1 MVASSIDAWHLTPP
15 SSPPTTPNIPALAP
29 TIGNTTTERPPSED
43 APAGPG
49 AGYDG
54 PPIPESAN
62 WETHPLAAD
71 EDSTPVGKSRGGGEE
86 VTKGGHVVGATVG
99 DAEQDPDG
107 GGTARHG
114 QPSPGAAAA
123 AATVTGSGGAE
134 AVGVQTSPHYGGLCK
149 MLLLKAARQLIEQ
162 RSTRNATSTA
172 AAAGGASHSG
182 QAETAQAN
190 SKASIDQH
198 TDQTSEASASR
209 RGGKAAVGELMPPG
223 TIRFMS
229 ERLQLLG
236 FLAQDEEWW
245 EEEGSYFYAA
255 TVALLIPILGDY
267 ALIDDESRKLLG
279 ERCGA
284 LMNAVELLGKMSAWT
299 TSPTNPRMDQA
310 KVKAITKEQR
320 GIKTAHCVARDLV
333 RLIGNAC
340 YRNKANQAM
349 VLKMGGV
356 QLLLSRFVVDDN
368 NPYIREWATTAI
380 STLTEDNA
388 EVQALI
394 ASIESSPSG
403 VVTNEEL
410 EKDGMEV
417 VLDPVSGKLQA
428 KRK

>member
-1 MVASSIDAWHLTPP
+1 MV
-15 SSPPTTPNIPALAP
+15 
-29 TIGNTTTERPPSED
+29 
-43 APAGPG
+43 
-49 AGYDG
+49 
-54 PPIPESAN
+54 
-62 WETHPLAAD
+62 AD
-71 EDSTPVGKSRGGGEE
+71 EDSAPVGKSRGGGEE
-86 VTKGGHVVGATVG
+86 VTKGGRVVGATVG
-99 DAEQDPDG
+99 DAEQDLDG
-107 GGTARHG
+107 GGTARQG
-114 QPSPGAAAA
+114 QPSTGAAAAA

-162 RSTRNATSTA
+162 RSTRNATSAAAAATASTA
-172 AAAGGASHSG
+172 AAVGGASHSG
-182 QAETAQAN
+182 QPGTAQV
-190 SKASIDQH
+190 SSEASSTTPSIPPIAEQQQKQQQQQQQQH
-198 TDQTSEASASR
+198 TDQTSEANASK

-267 ALIDDESRKLLG
+267 ALVDDESRKLLG

-380 STLTEDNA
+380 STMTEDNA